1 MTQWNETS
9 LKTWSFLPPPRSH
22 HPPICVEIS
31 PEPDHELNARRG
43 YNCPVHVRRQICWEM
58 GEYKSEKAE
67 NSSEEYR
74 QWRFALFKSTE
85 WKWDKSTNMR
95 ELLNLLKS
103 TRCKYIR
110 VQKSWEKYKKARTK
124 RGNIVESR
132 TCALCE
138 INLDSIRRGGGGERV
153 GERSD
158 RHEDRLALSNGWNV
172 GCWPSQTLGPM

>member
-9 LKTWSFLPPPRSH
+9 LKTWSFFIPPPRSH

-58 GEYKSEKAE
+58 WEYKSEKAE

-74 QWRFALFKSTE
+74 QWRFAIFKSTE
-85 WKWDKSTNMR
+85 WKLDKSTNMR
-95 ELLNLLKS
+95 ELLNLLKCNINQVQIYKS
-103 TRCKYIR
+103 TKELRK
-110 VQKSWEKYKKARTK
+110 VQKSQ
-124 RGNIVESR
+124 NIVESR

-138 INLDSIRRGGGGERV
+138 INLDSIRRGGERV